1 MKTNGKAHRIYRV
14 ACFAA
19 DSVKKQRGRKMELKE
34 YRLERLRSAC
44 AEAGADLN
52 YITTGYVCVNQDVL
66 TRAECAIGY
75 IPAKDKYVYIVGYAE
90 LPTVF
95 EFAGLDTEVHFYGG
109 AFCFENGDKGN
120 PFVEK
125 IMAYQKE
132 AHPTSADAWNAAV
145 RANLPEGP
153 TVAIDESRIFASVL
167 KNVEE
172 KLSGYHVINA
182 TDIFMRARQV
192 KHPEEVAGVEAS
204 ARCASDAMTA
214 ALANFKRGMTEY
226 EIGELYNIELAK
238 RGMGYTSPNPMVGA
252 VIVKDGR
259 IIGEGWHERYG
270 ELHAERNALKHCKEL
285 PQGADM
291 YVTLEPCCHHGK
303 QPPCVE
309 AVIEAGIK
317 KVYVGSDD
325 PNPLVA
331 GGGIK
336 ILKEHGIEVVTQVL
350 KDECDR
356 LNEVFFYFIQTR
368 RPYVAMKYAMTMDGK
383 IATYSGLSKW
393 ITGEKAREHVQNLRH
408 RYKAIMA
415 GIGTVLADDPL
426 LTCRIEGGVN
436 PIRII
441 CDTHLKLPLES
452 QIVNTAKEVPTI
464 VAVSERYRETAQS
477 EALPDTEKDSIE
489 ENNNYQKNR
498 KITRLEENGIEI
510 LYVAE
515 KNSHID
521 LNDLMQK
528 LGERSI
534 DSILLEGGGILNWSA
549 LKSGIVN
556 KVYAYIAP
564 KLFGGADAKTP
575 IEGMGTDSP
584 AHAVMLGNSKVTKL
598 GDDFLIESDVVNT

>member
-1 MKTNGKAHRIYRV
+1 
-14 ACFAA
+14 
-19 DSVKKQRGRKMELKE
+19 
-34 YRLERLRSAC
+34 
-44 AEAGADLN
+44 
-52 YITTGYVCVNQDVL
+52 
-66 TRAECAIGY
+66 
-75 IPAKDKYVYIVGYAE
+75 
-90 LPTVF
+90 
-95 EFAGLDTEVHFYGG
+95 
-109 AFCFENGDKGN
+109 
-120 PFVEK
+120 
-125 IMAYQKE
+125 
-132 AHPTSADAWNAAV
+132 
-145 RANLPEGP
+145 
-153 TVAIDESRIFASVL
+153 
-167 KNVEE
+167 
-172 KLSGYHVINA
+172 
-182 TDIFMRARQV
+182 
-192 KHPEEVAGVEAS
+192 
-204 ARCASDAMTA
+204 
-214 ALANFKRGMTEY
+214 
-226 EIGELYNIELAK
+226 
-238 RGMGYTSPNPMVGA
+238 
-252 VIVKDGR
+252 
-259 IIGEGWHERYG
+259 
-270 ELHAERNALKHCKEL
+270 
-285 PQGADM
+285 
-291 YVTLEPCCHHGK
+291 
-303 QPPCVE
+303 
-309 AVIEAGIK
+309 
-317 KVYVGSDD
+317 
-325 PNPLVA
+325 
-331 GGGIK
+331 
-336 ILKEHGIEVVTQVL
+336 
-350 KDECDR
+350 
-356 LNEVFFYFIQTR
+356 
-368 RPYVAMKYAMTMDGK
+368 MDGK

-498 KITRLEENGIEI
+498 KITRLEEKGIEI

-515 KNSHID
+515 KNGHID

-528 LGERSI
+528 LGERNI

-598 GDDFLIESDVVNT
+598 GDDFLIESDVV

>member
-1 MKTNGKAHRIYRV
+1 MLWNI
-14 ACFAA
+14 
-19 DSVKKQRGRKMELKE
+19 KKDR
-34 YRLERLRSAC
+34 
-44 AEAGADLN
+44 
-52 YITTGYVCVNQDVL
+52 
-66 TRAECAIGY
+66 
-75 IPAKDKYVYIVGYAE
+75 
-90 LPTVF
+90 
-95 EFAGLDTEVHFYGG
+95 
-109 AFCFENGDKGN
+109 KGN
-120 PFVEK
+120 QMTDEQY
-125 IMAYQKE
+125 MR
-132 AHPTSADAWNAAV
+132 
-145 RANLPEGP
+145 RA
-153 TVAIDESRIFASVL
+153 
-167 KNVEE
+167 
-172 KLSGYHVINA
+172 
-182 TDIFMRARQV
+182 
-192 KHPEEVAGVEAS
+192 
-204 ARCASDAMTA
+204 
-214 ALANFKRGMTEY
+214 
-226 EIGELYNIELAK
+226 IELAK

-270 ELHAERNALKHCKEL
+270 ELHAERNALKHCKES

-317 KVYVGSDD
+317 RVYVGSDD

-368 RPYVAMKYAMTMDGK
+368 HPYVAMKYAMTMDGK

-393 ITGEKAREHVQNLRH
+393 ITGEKAREYVQNLRH

-452 QIVNTAKEVPTI
+452 QIVKTAKEVPTI

-515 KNSHID
+515 KNGHID

-598 GDDFLIESDVVNT
+598 GDDFLIESDVV

>member
-1 MKTNGKAHRIYRV
+1 MTDEQYMR
-14 ACFAA
+14 
-19 DSVKKQRGRKMELKE
+19 
-34 YRLERLRSAC
+34 
-44 AEAGADLN
+44 
-52 YITTGYVCVNQDVL
+52 
-66 TRAECAIGY
+66 RAI
-75 IPAKDKYVYIVGYAE
+75 K
-90 LPTVF
+90 
-95 EFAGLDTEVHFYGG
+95 
-109 AFCFENGDKGN
+109 
-120 PFVEK
+120 
-125 IMAYQKE
+125 
-132 AHPTSADAWNAAV
+132 
-145 RANLPEGP
+145 
-153 TVAIDESRIFASVL
+153 
-167 KNVEE
+167 
-172 KLSGYHVINA
+172 
-182 TDIFMRARQV
+182 
-192 KHPEEVAGVEAS
+192 
-204 ARCASDAMTA
+204 
-214 ALANFKRGMTEY
+214 
-226 EIGELYNIELAK
+226 LAK

-270 ELHAERNALKHCKEL
+270 ELHAERNALKHCKES

-317 KVYVGSDD
+317 RVYVGSDD

-356 LNEVFFYFIQTR
+356 LNDVFFYFIQTR

-408 RYKAIMA
+408 RY
-415 GIGTVLADDPL
+415 
-426 LTCRIEGGVN
+426 
-436 PIRII
+436 
-441 CDTHLKLPLES
+441 THLKLPLES

-464 VAVSERYRETAQS
+464 VAVSERYHETAQS

-515 KNSHID
+515 KNGHID

-584 AHAVMLGNSKVTKL
+584 VHAVMLGNSKVTKL
-598 GDDFLIESDVVNT
+598 GDDFLIECDVV

>member
-1 MKTNGKAHRIYRV
+1 MTDEQYMR
-14 ACFAA
+14 
-19 DSVKKQRGRKMELKE
+19 
-34 YRLERLRSAC
+34 
-44 AEAGADLN
+44 
-52 YITTGYVCVNQDVL
+52 
-66 TRAECAIGY
+66 RA
-75 IPAKDKYVYIVGYAE
+75 
-90 LPTVF
+90 
-95 EFAGLDTEVHFYGG
+95 
-109 AFCFENGDKGN
+109 
-120 PFVEK
+120 
-125 IMAYQKE
+125 
-132 AHPTSADAWNAAV
+132 
-145 RANLPEGP
+145 
-153 TVAIDESRIFASVL
+153 
-167 KNVEE
+167 
-172 KLSGYHVINA
+172 
-182 TDIFMRARQV
+182 
-192 KHPEEVAGVEAS
+192 
-204 ARCASDAMTA
+204 
-214 ALANFKRGMTEY
+214 
-226 EIGELYNIELAK
+226 IELAK

-270 ELHAERNALKHCKEL
+270 ELHAERNALKHCKES
-285 PQGADM
+285 PRGADM

-317 KVYVGSDD
+317 RVYVGSDD

-477 EALPDTEKDSIE
+477 EALSETEIDSIE
-489 ENNNYQKNR
+489 KNNNY
-498 KITRLEENGIEI
+498 LEELSKKVDKISERKYVESKLKGMNGFLTSSLRYIWLLSLTPLRGILPGIGARTVATRKLLHNMLKNMHYEKQEKIIYSLGNYESEINNKIYDIDSLNYNIDLALEDVQKLKKEFKDYFLSYSFKEYDKAYKKIELI
-510 LYVAE
+510 E
-515 KNSHID
+515 KNIID
-521 LNDLMQK
+521 NK
-528 LGERSI
+528 
-534 DSILLEGGGILNWSA
+534 
-549 LKSGIVN
+549 N
-556 KVYAYIAP
+556 KVYLIKE
-564 KLFGGADAKTP
+564 KLIK
-575 IEGMGTDSP
+575 
-584 AHAVMLGNSKVTKL
+584 SKELNRNTLTKVKKL
-598 GDDFLIESDVVNT
+598 NDKN